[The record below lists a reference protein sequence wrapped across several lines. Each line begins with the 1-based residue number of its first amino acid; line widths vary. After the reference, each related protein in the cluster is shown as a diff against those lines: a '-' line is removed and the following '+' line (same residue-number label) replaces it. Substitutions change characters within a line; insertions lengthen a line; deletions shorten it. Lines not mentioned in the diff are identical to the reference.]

1 MEIYN
6 SELFD
11 PPAPFTKVGLRN
23 PQNKKR
29 VSDVPMLLD
38 TGADVTLLPTR
49 FVENLEIGF
58 AEEPQKLEGFD
69 GNVDLFQPVNLQLIF
84 LGKRFSGTYFL
95 IEQDYGILG
104 RDILNTFALI
114 FDGIDLNWSEVVKA

>member
-6 SELFD
+6 SELFN

-29 VSDVPMLLD
+29 VLDIPMLLD
-38 TGADVTLLPTR
+38 TGADVTLLSAR
-49 FVENLEIGF
+49 FVGNLEIDF
-58 AEEPQKLEGFD
+58 VEEPQKLEGFD
-69 GNVDLFQPVNLQLIF
+69 GKVDLFQPVDLQLIF
-84 LGKRFSGTYFL
+84 LRKRFSGTYFL
-95 IEQDYGILG
+95 IEQEYGILG

-114 FDGIDLNWSEVVKA
+114 FDGIDLNWNEVVKT